1 VSIADALRLRE
12 RIGSAAVFVMGD
24 VFHMNIEEADLGA
37 ALESAG
43 EWLAYLHLADSQRL
57 EPGRGHLDL
66 APVFAALARLNYRG
80 YASFELAALSGDAAA
95 VLPASVAYVRT
106 KLAEAGLA

>member
-1 VSIADALRLRE
+1 MAVTALGGMVVSHSVRTGGYDL
-12 RIGSAAVFVMGD
+12 D
-24 VFHMNIEEADLGA
+24 EAIVKL
-37 ALESAG
+37 
-43 EWLAYLHLADSQRL
+43 LADSQRL

-66 APVFAALARLNYRG
+66 APAFAALARLSYRG